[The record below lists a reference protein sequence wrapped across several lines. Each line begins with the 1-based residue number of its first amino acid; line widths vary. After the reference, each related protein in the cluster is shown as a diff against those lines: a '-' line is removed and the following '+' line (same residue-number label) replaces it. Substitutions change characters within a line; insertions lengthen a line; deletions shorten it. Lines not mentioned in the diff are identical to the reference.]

1 MTKPKLVFILRLI
14 FFCFFLS
21 STATAQTTTSNTT
34 HWPMFRGPQ
43 ASGIAEGYP
52 TPTTW
57 NAETGENI
65 KWKTPIP
72 GLGHASPVI
81 WGNRIFIITA
91 ISGEKD
97 PFLKVGLYGNIDP
110 VNDSTVHKW
119 MIYCLDKRTGKI
131 LWEKQAYEGV
141 PRIKRHQK
149 STHANSTPATD
160 GKHLVTFIGSEGLF
174 CYDLDGNLLWQKDL
188 GDLDAGYFRVPEA
201 QWAFGSSPMIHEN
214 MVLVQCDVQK
224 NSFIAAFEVRDGKEI
239 WRTSRDEVPTW
250 STPMVHVGDGRAQVI
265 ANGWKHIGGY
275 DLATGKELWKLRGG
289 GDIPVPVPVVA
300 HNLAFITNAHGRMA
314 PVYAIR
320 LDASGDISLAG
331 EATSS
336 AGVAWSESRS
346 GAYMV
351 SPLVYGDYLYVLKNN
366 GVLTCF
372 NAKSGERVY
381 RQRLGSGQTGFTASP
396 IAANGK
402 IYFSGE
408 YGEIFVVQ
416 AGAEFKLLATNP
428 MSEICMATP
437 AISDGAMYF
446 RTRANVVAVGE

>member
-1 MTKPKLVFILRLI
+1 
-14 FFCFFLS
+14 
-21 STATAQTTTSNTT
+21 
-34 HWPMFRGPQ
+34 MFRGPQ
-43 ASGIAEGYP
+43 ASGIAEGFQ

-57 NAETGENI
+57 KAETGENI

-81 WGNRIFIITA
+81 WGDQVFTVTA

-97 PFLKVGLYGNIDP
+97 PYLKVGLYGNIDP
-110 VNDSTVHKW
+110 VDDSTVHKW
-119 MIYCLDKRTGKI
+119 MIYCLDKSTGKM
-131 LWEKQAYEGV
+131 LWEKTAYEGV
-141 PRIKRHQK
+141 PKIKRHTK

-174 CYDLDGNLLWQKDL
+174 CYDLDGKLLWQKDL

-201 QWAFGSSPMIHEN
+201 QWAFGSSPMIYEN
-214 MVLVQCDVQK
+214 MVVVQCDVQK
-224 NSFIAAFEVRDGKEI
+224 NPFIAAFDIRDGKEI
-239 WRTSRDEVPTW
+239 WRTAREEVPTW
-250 STPMVHVGDGRAQVI
+250 STPMVHVGNGRSQVI

-300 HNLAFITNAHGRMA
+300 HDLAFITNAHGGMA
-314 PVYAIR
+314 PVYAVR
-320 LDASGDISLAG
+320 LDANGDISLQGDETSNAG
-331 EATSS
+331 M
-336 AGVAWSESRS
+336 AWSEPRS

-351 SPLVYGDYLYVLKNN
+351 SPLVYGEELYVLKNN

-372 NAKSGERVY
+372 KAKTGERMY
-381 RQRLGSGQTGFTASP
+381 QERLGSGQTGFTASP
-396 IAANGK
+396 VAANDK

-416 AGAEFKLLATNP
+416 AGSEFKLLKTNE
-428 MSEICMATP
+428 MNEICMATP
-437 AISDGAMYF
+437 AISEGVLFF
-446 RTRANVVAVGE
+446 RTRGNLVAVGEN